1 MKVLEVEKPVKEKTD
16 KKKDIKKKKELE
28 HPMEDWL
35 RMDRMPHIWCS
46 TCGIG
51 TAVTCYVEA
60 IKKAGVDRDTMS
72 VVSGIGCS

>member
-1 MKVLEVEKPVKEKTD
+1 MKVLEVEKTAKEKKPKTKQKMEE
-16 KKKDIKKKKELE
+16 KKIE

-51 TAVTCYVEA
+51 TAVTCFIEG
-60 IKKAGVDRDTMS
+60 IKKTTIENAKS
-72 VVSGIGCS
+72 KIPILKA